1 MRWGRNR
8 KPIAVNDSTDQ
19 PERCVVCGKDVTNVW
34 FARLRRGE
42 EWVKACSPAC
52 SIRYTDSLLPADGA
66 GMPES
71 NNGGH
76 PLHFLVNGELWS

>member
-1 MRWGRNR
+1 MAMNEG
-8 KPIAVNDSTDQ
+8 IA
-19 PERCVVCGKDVTNVW
+19 PKERCVVCGKDVANGW
-34 FARLRRGE
+34 FARLRNGAG
-42 EWVKACSPAC
+42 WVKACSPAC